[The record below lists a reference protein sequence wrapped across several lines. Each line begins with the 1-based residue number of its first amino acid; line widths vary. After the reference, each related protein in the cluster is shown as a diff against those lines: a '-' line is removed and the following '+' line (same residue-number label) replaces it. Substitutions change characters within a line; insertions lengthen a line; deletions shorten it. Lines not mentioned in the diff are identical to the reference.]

1 MEKFIAVA
9 AVRSVVIGFLFVLL
23 GCNHSVPE
31 AGITDIVP
39 QQQLPAAV
47 VEDAPVMLTKNVNPP
62 TLVEIY
68 LSQVGVREKTGH
80 NDGRE
85 VEQYLHSVGLGKGY
99 AWCSAF
105 VKWCLDSAG
114 INNRITAWAPT
125 ACNPDDV
132 VWNGKR
138 FVKQPQEGDIFC
150 LYYPRLKRVGHTG
163 FFHKQI
169 NSSVYESVE
178 GNTNAQ
184 GSREGDGV
192 YRKKRSFNATY
203 SITRRSKAKMIVM
216 KKMPY
221 RLQQAA

>member
-1 MEKFIAVA
+1 MEKSIAVA
-9 AVRSVVIGFLFVLL
+9 AVRSVIIGFLFILL
-23 GCNHSVPE
+23 GCNNSVPE
-31 AGITDIVP
+31 AGVRNEVP

-47 VEDAPVMLTKNVNPP
+47 MEDAPVVLTKLVNPP
-62 TLVEIY
+62 MLADIY
-68 LSQVGVREKTGH
+68 MSQVGVREKTGH

-85 VEQYLHSVGLGKGY
+85 VEMYLRSVGLGKGY

-114 INNRITAWAPT
+114 IDNHITAWAPT
-125 ACNPDDV
+125 ACNPDDI

-138 FVKQPQEGDIFC
+138 FIQQPKESDIFC
-150 LYYPRLKRVGHTG
+150 LYYTWLNRVGHTG

-203 SITRRSKAKMIVM
+203 SITRRSKAKVIVM
-216 KKMPY
+216 KKVPH
-221 RLQQAA
+221 RLQRAA